1 MKLALPLLLSF
12 ISSSAIAGSFGIYDP
27 RSQAMAGT
35 AVAIGSVGM
44 AAGHNPALLGLYN
57 QDEDKSRNGHYYL
70 PYAVANVSQVAID
83 SLELIED
90 ELDIAFDNA
99 LIIYNNNPQ
108 QGNAAAVSTAAQN
121 LEDGLVGIANKD
133 FSFNAF
139 IPLIAVSEPS
149 KKGGGGFYL
158 GSRIEGGG
166 RSYIPDDDIELF
178 EDYVEALDNVANGGY
193 WRDVHPEL
201 FNADE
206 DYIEFAPP
214 PLNDPFDQIESSADL
229 RGLII
234 NEAAVAGALGYDFDR
249 MRVAVGVTPKAMQV
263 RVFDESREVS
273 NDSLEVENGSK
284 PHLMFNAD
292 IGVAIE
298 FDSGV
303 RLAYVGKDLFSR
315 SFTSST
321 GAIIELNTKHRMG
334 LAYLTPKWQ
343 IGMDYDMQVN
353 VPTANEQA
361 GQFLSLGGEYRLFQ
375 RYTLRAGYRYDTEN
389 QLPAA
394 TSIGVGAHW
403 GPVYL
408 NASYLRSADEQG
420 GGLQLGFAF

>member
-1 MKLALPLLLSF
+1 MKQALPLLFSF
-12 ISSSAIAGSFGIYDP
+12 MSCTVFAGGFGTYDP
-27 RSQAMAGT
+27 RSQAMGGA
-35 AVAIGSVGM
+35 AVAVGSVGM
-44 AAGHNPALLGLYN
+44 AAGHNPALLGLYDE
-57 QDEDKSRNGHYYL
+57 DEDKSRNGHYYL
-70 PYAVANVSQVAID
+70 PFAVGSLSQVAID
-83 SLELIED
+83 SLELLD
-90 ELDIAFDNA
+90 DKLDIAFDNA
-99 LIIYNNNPQ
+99 LITYNNNPTP
-108 QGNAAAVSTAAQN
+108 NAASHVSSAALK
-121 LEDGLVGIANKD
+121 LENGLKDIANQD
-133 FSFNAF
+133 ISFNSF
-139 IPLIAVSEPS
+139 ISLIAVAEPS

-193 WRDVHPEL
+193 WMDVHPEL
-201 FNADE
+201 FNAE
-206 DYIEFAPP
+206 EGYTENAPP

-234 NEAAVAGALGYDFDR
+234 NEAAVAGALGFDFDR
-249 MRVAVGVTPKAMQV
+249 MRVAIGITPKAMQV

-273 NDSLEVENGSK
+273 NDNLEVENSSE

-292 IGVAIE
+292 IGVAIDFE
-298 FDSGV
+298 SGV

-315 SFTSST
+315 SFTSSA

-334 LAYLTPKWQ
+334 LAYLTEQWQ
-343 IGMDYDMQVN
+343 IGMDYDMQLN
-353 VPTANEQA
+353 VPNASEKT
-361 GQFLSLGGEYRLFQ
+361 GQFLSFGGEYTLFNHYDLRL
-375 RYTLRAGYRYDTEN
+375 GYRYDTDN

-394 TSIGVGAHW
+394 TTLGIGGHW

-408 NASYLRSADEQG
+408 NASYLKSAEEQG